1 MIEILSA
8 AQLRLEGDLVE
19 AFEAEVAE
27 ERLLMD
33 ADELADF
40 LKNPRDMLKLIFAS
54 MSEPVSEEVFNALS
68 EAHMVGYAS

>member
-1 MIEILSA
+1 MIEILPA
-8 AQLRLEGDLVE
+8 ARTPLEGALVE

-33 ADELADF
+33 PDELADF

-54 MSEPVSEEVFNALS
+54 MSEPVSEEVFTALR